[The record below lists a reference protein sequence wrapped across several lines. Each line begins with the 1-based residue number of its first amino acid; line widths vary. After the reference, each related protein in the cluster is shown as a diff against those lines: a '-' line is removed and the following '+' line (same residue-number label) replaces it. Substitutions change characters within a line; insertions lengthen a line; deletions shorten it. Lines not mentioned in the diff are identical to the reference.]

1 MPDERLG
8 EQVCAWIKLKEGE
21 QATEQEMKDYCKGEV
36 RNSNICA
43 ASEINVRT
51 YLSNCSKCTFVC
63 SAPAHVI
70 ELTAL
75 TAHSYSYV
83 DAVS

>member
-36 RNSNICA
+36 RNANICSL
-43 ASEINVRT
+43 SEILSRM
-51 YLSNCSKCTFVC
+51 YLNTDSAKCVYE
-63 SAPAHVI
+63 SVI
-70 ELTAL
+70 KLTAL
-75 TAHSYSYV
+75 TAHS
-83 DAVS
+83 

>member
-36 RNSNICA
+36 RNAKYIF
-43 ASEINVRT
+43 VRFLRRM
-51 YLSNCSKCTFVC
+51 YLSK
-63 SAPAHVI
+63 H
-70 ELTAL
+70 
-75 TAHSYSYV
+75 
-83 DAVS
+83 